1 MKKIIFIAVSIISF
15 LHVQSQNP
23 NTGYKYVIK
32 VYNLASYYETSRSGP
47 KMPDSTR
54 SEYKSGVLNILHPT
68 LAFGWQNE
76 KGNSNE
82 LELSGFE
89 LGKASTQTEL
99 NGGSGAGSIT
109 AGSNIITTNITIRYE
124 YIVNLKKTEPSKI
137 APSISFGGSP
147 YYRLYKYEPKI
158 SSEFPASQ
166 QDIGLDIFVT
176 PRLNY
181 NLTSRVFLDINI
193 PICVF
198 DFNYL
203 VNKQDNP
210 EVVVSER
217 TSSEINIDMF
227 PKILSGRIGIGLR
240 L

>member
-1 MKKIIFIAVSIISF
+1 MKKIIFIIVSVISF
-15 LHVQSQNP
+15 LCVQSQNP
-23 NTGYKYVIK
+23 NPGYKYVIK
-32 VYNLASYYETSRSGP
+32 VYNLVSYYETSRSGP

-54 SEYKSGVLNILHPT
+54 SEYTSAVLNILHPT
-68 LAFGWQNE
+68 IAFGWQNA

-82 LELSGFE
+82 LELSGFG
-89 LGKASTQTEL
+89 LGKANTQTEL
-99 NGGSGAGSIT
+99 NGGSGAGGIT

-124 YIVNLKKTEPSKI
+124 YIVNFKKSETSKVV
-137 APSISFGGSP
+137 PSIGFGGSP

-158 SSEFPASQ
+158 SSEFPESQ
-166 QDIGLDIFVT
+166 QDIGLGIFVT

-181 NLTSRVFLDINI
+181 NVTSRVFLDVNI
-193 PICVF
+193 PVCVF

-210 EVVVSER
+210 KVVVSER

-227 PKILSGRIGIGLR
+227 PKILSGRICIGLK